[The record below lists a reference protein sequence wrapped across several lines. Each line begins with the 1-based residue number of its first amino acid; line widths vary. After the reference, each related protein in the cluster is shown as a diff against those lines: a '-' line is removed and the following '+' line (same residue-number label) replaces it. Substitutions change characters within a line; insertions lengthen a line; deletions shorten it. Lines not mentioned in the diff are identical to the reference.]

1 MSNKPTILIHCQY
14 VYGIG
19 HFVRTVELCK
29 ALLSHFQIT
38 LVSGGE
44 QVPNFSIP
52 TGIDFKQ
59 LPPVYKEEG
68 EDTLR
73 VVEKGIELSEAMRI
87 RKSLLREYIVAL
99 KPDIFLSEHFP
110 FGLLFEEEVL
120 AVIKETKAANE
131 NCKIVCSVRDIILTT
146 HGAKHDMRT
155 CDILNSY
162 YDLILVHG
170 DPSIISLETT
180 FPLVK
185 NILPVIEYTGYVAE
199 KLEVQKTEETKKLV
213 LVSVA
218 AGRIGSELITAVLD
232 SSQDI
237 IDSLNCEIVLFS
249 GAFQK
254 EICVDDFE
262 NHYVQ
267 ILPFS
272 RNQYLSKLQICDLL
286 ICLGGYNTIIE
297 ALSIQRSVLVYQ
309 KEFSSGNEEQLIR
322 LKMFEELGLVESIT
336 SKEISDGKLLAKVM
350 NFLNNKQEP
359 LNAIETNGARRS
371 AESLLSIL

>member
-19 HFVRTVELCK
+19 HFVRTAELCK

-87 RKSLLREYIVAL
+87 RKSLLKEYIEAS

-120 AVIKETKAANE
+120 AVIREAKAANE

-146 HGAKHDMRT
+146 QGAKHDMRT

-170 DPSIISLETT
+170 DPRIISLETT

-199 KLEVQKTEETKKLV
+199 NLEVQKTEKTKKLV

-218 AGRIGSELITAVLD
+218 AGRIGSELITAVLE

-254 EICVDDFE
+254 EIPEFNLKNDD
-262 NHYVQ
+262 VR
-267 ILPFS
+267 ILAFN
-272 RNQYLSKLQICDLL
+272 RNEYLSKLQICDLL

-297 ALSIQRSVLVYQ
+297 ALSIQRSTLVYQ
-309 KEFSSGNEEQLIR
+309 KEFSSGNEEQYIR
-322 LKMFEELGLVESIT
+322 LKMFEKIGFVESI
-336 SKEISDGKLLAKVM
+336 SGKDIREGKLLSKVRDCFKAK
-350 NFLNNKQEP
+350 NEP
-359 LNAIETNGARRS
+359 LIEIDTNGATRTS
-371 AESLLSIL
+371 KLLLSLL

>member
-1 MSNKPTILIHCQY
+1 
-14 VYGIG
+14 
-19 HFVRTVELCK
+19 
-29 ALLSHFQIT
+29 
-38 LVSGGE
+38 
-44 QVPNFSIP
+44 
-52 TGIDFKQ
+52 
-59 LPPVYKEEG
+59 
-68 EDTLR
+68 
-73 VVEKGIELSEAMRI
+73 
-87 RKSLLREYIVAL
+87 
-99 KPDIFLSEHFP
+99 
-110 FGLLFEEEVL
+110 
-120 AVIKETKAANE
+120 
-131 NCKIVCSVRDIILTT
+131 
-146 HGAKHDMRT
+146 MRT

-180 FPLVK
+180 FSLVK
-185 NILPVIEYTGYVAE
+185 NILPVIEYTGYVVE

-237 IDSLNCEIVLFS
+237 IDSLKCEIVLFS

-254 EICVDDFE
+254 EICADNFE

-371 AESLLSIL
+371 AESLLRIL